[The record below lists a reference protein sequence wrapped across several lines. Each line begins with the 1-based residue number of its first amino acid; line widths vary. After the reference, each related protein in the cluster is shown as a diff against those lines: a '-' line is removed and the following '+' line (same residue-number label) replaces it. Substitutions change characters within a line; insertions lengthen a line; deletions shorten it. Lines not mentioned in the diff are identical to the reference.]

1 MNETGLTAAVEAL
14 NKEDDG
20 TKHTGVIFKEIA
32 EKGRVSFYELESA
45 VEEKSGEYERAEIK
59 DEDKRAETK
68 KEIQKTVE
76 VLKKR
81 KWIGELV
88 LPDEELNVYYLTAEG
103 SLAADD
109 DY

>member
-1 MNETGLTAAVEAL
+1 MNTSGLVAAVKAL
-14 NKEDDG
+14 DNEDDG

-32 EKGRVSFYELESA
+32 EKGRVNYYELESA
-45 VEEKSGEYERAEIK
+45 VEEKSGEHKRAEIK
-59 DEDKRAETK
+59 E
-68 KEIQKTVE
+68 EIQKTVE

-88 LPDEELNVYYLTAEG
+88 LPDDELNVYYLTAEG